1 MATVADII
9 TDALE
14 ITGIKSPHD
23 PLDSTWTAIGLRRL
37 NSIID
42 GWNATKLSGY
52 GITEIDDNLVAD
64 KSNYTIGSTGDI
76 NVTERPVKIYNCY
89 IIDSSG
95 VKHQVEQIDFVN
107 FHKEDYLESANSYPI
122 VFWYNPQFELGEI
135 NFYPTPSG
143 NFDVHFDVMFGFYM
157 FDDVGDTVYLPQ
169 GYKKYLTYQ
178 LAVEICPHVGMEPPR
193 HVFRVYKQLE
203 NTIES
208 TNFDTTML
216 YPDIDGF
223 TINNVI
229 TMDRGI

>member
-1 MATVADII
+1 MTV
-9 TDALE
+9 
-14 ITGIKSPHD
+14 TGMP
-23 PLDSTWTAIGLRRL
+23 T
-37 NSIID
+37 
-42 GWNATKLSGY
+42 
-52 GITEIDDNLVAD
+52 ITEIDDNLVAD

-107 FHKEDYLESANSYPI
+107 FHKEDYLESANSYPV
-122 VFWYNPQFELGEI
+122 VFWYNPLYPLGEL
-135 NFYPTPSG
+135 NFYPTPSS
-143 NFDVHFDVMFGFYM
+143 NFDIHFDVMFGFVDYSSEN
-157 FDDVGDTVYLPQ
+157 DTVTTPQ
-169 GYKKYLTYQ
+169 GYEKLLTYQ
-178 LAVEICPHVGMEPPR
+178 LAVEICSHVGLPVPR
-193 HVFRVYKQLE
+193 QVFRVYKQIE

-208 TNFDTTML
+208 TNFGATML